1 MFLNRIGEGDVQI
14 YNHENPKNLRYYLVS
29 LFNTGVV
36 KTLISTSQIFT
47 DLKSKDFQDKK
58 VKTNKLK
65 GIKNIVVFDLL
76 TLGDTYNMLYK
87 KFNG

>member
-1 MFLNRIGEGDVQI
+1 MFLDRIGEGDVQI

-36 KTLISTSQIFT
+36 KTLISTTQIFT

-76 TLGDTYNMLYK
+76 SLGDTYNMLYK

>member
-1 MFLNRIGEGDVQI
+1 MFLDRIGEGDVQI